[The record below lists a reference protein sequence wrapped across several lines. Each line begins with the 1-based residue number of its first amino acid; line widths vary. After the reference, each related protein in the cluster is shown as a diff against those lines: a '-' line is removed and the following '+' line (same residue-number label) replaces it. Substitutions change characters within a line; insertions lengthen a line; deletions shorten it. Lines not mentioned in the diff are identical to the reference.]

1 MFVSRS
7 SKVLSFEAIL
17 KSTMKVYKREKTL
30 CQSDESKRK
39 LFTKKWK
46 TIQHNLQKYKWSS
59 SAIPLKSVI
68 DITAIFKTKSQFIGL
83 DFLLN

>member
-7 SKVLSFEAIL
+7 SKVLSFEALL
-17 KSTMKVYKREKTL
+17 KSIMKVYKREKTL

-46 TIQHNLQKYKWSS
+46 TIQHNL
-59 SAIPLKSVI
+59 
-68 DITAIFKTKSQFIGL
+68 
-83 DFLLN
+83 